1 MIEETT
7 TTEDNPVAET
17 SAPAETV
24 LGSTEGDNQDWKST
38 LPEDLKNDPTLSNF

>member
-1 MIEETT
+1 MIEEVT

-24 LGSTEGDNQDWKST
+24 LGSTEGDNQDWKSANT
-38 LPEDLKNDPTLSNF
+38 C